1 MALSGFCTGA
11 ASGIGRATALA
22 LAARG
27 TSVMVGDI
35 DVGGAEETVRMIQ
48 RRGGVARAAVVDV
61 SDPAQVERFVAEAVA
76 AHGAL
81 DCAANVAG
89 THDGLGALTADVAV
103 EDFDRQIAVN
113 LRGMW
118 LCVRAELRSM
128 VERGSGSI
136 VNVSSVSGL
145 IGAEHGA
152 PYAIAKHGILGL
164 TKTAALEYAT
174 AGVRVNA
181 VCPGLV
187 DTPLTARSWTLID
200 PDQPERVC
208 EEALGMIPAGRM
220 ATADEVAGTIAW
232 LCCDAPAYLTGASIV
247 IDGGFTVQG

>member
-1 MALSGFCTGA
+1 M
-11 ASGIGRATALA
+11 
-22 LAARG
+22 
-27 TSVMVGDI
+27 MVGDI
-35 DVGGAEETVRMIQ
+35 SADGADETARMIES
-48 RRGGVARAAVVDV
+48 RGGVARAEVVDV
-61 SDPAQVERFVAEAVA
+61 SDAAQVGRFVAEAVA
-76 AHGAL
+76 AHGPL

-103 EDFDRQIAVN
+103 EDFERQIAVN

-128 VERGSGSI
+128 RERGGAI
-136 VNVSSVSGL
+136 VNVSSVNGL
-145 IGAEHGA
+145 IGAERGA

-164 TKTAALEYAT
+164 TKTAAIEYAT

-187 DTPLTARSWTLID
+187 DTPLTARSWSLVD
-200 PDQPERVC
+200 PDQPKRAREQ
-208 EEALGMIPAGRM
+208 ALATIPAGRM
-220 ATADEVAGTIAW
+220 ATAEEVGEAIAW
-232 LCCDAPAYLTGASIV
+232 LSCEAPAYLTGASLV